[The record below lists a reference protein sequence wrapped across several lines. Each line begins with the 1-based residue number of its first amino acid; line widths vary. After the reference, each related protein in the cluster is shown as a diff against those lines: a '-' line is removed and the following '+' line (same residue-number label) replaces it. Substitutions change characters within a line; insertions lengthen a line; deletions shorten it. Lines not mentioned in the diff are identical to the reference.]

1 MKKVNNAPAKMK
13 GLLVLCLMIA
23 LIWFGIT
30 FLVYSISRNTAKA
43 VGLDTVPSIIAAQ
56 NIKATLANAHSN
68 AMNAMVT
75 GEKLGGKFWNEY
87 RSDLN
92 SLHTQLVKA
101 SRGITFGDAERIPL
115 TAISSNISTYEYVVG
130 GAVAN
135 GAEISVDQFMEAN
148 RLMQQRILPASTAL
162 SRVNLEQLERIY
174 GSYQRGI
181 NFLIALLIAVGIVF
195 LAVLVMVQI
204 YMFKRTHRVLNL
216 GLVFAAILFAISL
229 IYSTSSLNSIK
240 RDLDGAKKDAFTS
253 INALWN
259 AKSTAYNAKSIQ
271 SLYLLHEGTGIV
283 QTADTINFNSSSKRI
298 YSAPDTVSDEG
309 DEMGYLNAA
318 LDNMTSKAARTSTE
332 DAITSWVTYVEIDR
346 DVHNF
351 EYDSRHDEAVA
362 LSVGNQ
368 SGQGN
373 YQFEKFDK
381 ALTESINI
389 NKNSFDDSIN
399 SAFKALNIFPY
410 VIIAA
415 LLLIAAACILGM
427 KPRLDEYRI

>member
-1 MKKVNNAPAKMK
+1 MKKVSNAPAKMK
-13 GLLVLCLMIA
+13 GLLIICLTMA

-30 FLVYSISRNTAKA
+30 FFVYSLSRNTAKA

-75 GEKLGGKFWNEY
+75 GEKLGGEFWNQY
-87 RSDLN
+87 RHDLD

-101 SRGITFGDAERIPL
+101 SKGITYGEAERIPL
-115 TAISSNISTYEYVVG
+115 TAISSNISAYEYVVG

-162 SRVNLEQLERIY
+162 NRVNLEQLERIY
-174 GSYQRGI
+174 SSYRSSI
-181 NFLIALLIAVGIVF
+181 NLLIALLIAVGIGF
-195 LAVLVMVQI
+195 LAVLVLVQI

-216 GLVFAAILFAISL
+216 GLMLAAILFTVSL

-240 RDLDGAKKDAFTS
+240 RDLDVAKSDAFTS

-298 YSAPDTVSDEG
+298 YSAPDAAPAEG
-309 DEMGYLNAA
+309 ESEGYLNAA
-318 LDNMTSKAARTSTE
+318 LKNITSKDARTSTE
-332 DAITSWVTYVEIDR
+332 DAIASWVTYVEIDR
-346 DVHNF
+346 DVHSF
-351 EYDSRHDEAVA
+351 EYDSRHAEAVA
-362 LSVGNQ
+362 LSIGNE

-373 YQFEKFDK
+373 YQFERFDK
-381 ALTESINI
+381 TLTDSINI

-399 SAFKALNIFPY
+399 SAFKVLNIFPY

-415 LLLIAAACILGM
+415 LLLIAVACILGM
-427 KPRLDEYRI
+427 KPRLNEYRI